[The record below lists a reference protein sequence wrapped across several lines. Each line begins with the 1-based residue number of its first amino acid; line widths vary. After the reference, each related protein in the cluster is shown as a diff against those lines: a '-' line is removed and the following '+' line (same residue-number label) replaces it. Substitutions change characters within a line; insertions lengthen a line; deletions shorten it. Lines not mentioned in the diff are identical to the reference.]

1 MKQIVPKQLILSQ
14 IKMKYSMQSKHQNFL
29 SGSTDSLTSIPQ
41 VQPNS
46 LPQPE
51 RETIKHTLIG
61 SNKAVM
67 GTIRVL
73 HQLGYTDI
81 GDWSPLLPTNN
92 PGEFISVLIR
102 SITV

>member
-1 MKQIVPKQLILSQ
+1 
-14 IKMKYSMQSKHQNFL
+14 MQSKHQNFL
-29 SGSTDSLTSIPQ
+29 SDSTDRAISIPQ
-41 VQPNS
+41 GQPIF
-46 LPQPE
+46 QRIPE
-51 RETIKHTLIG
+51 PETIKHILIG

-81 GDWSPLLPTNN
+81 RDWSPLLPTNN

-102 SITV
+102 SITVH